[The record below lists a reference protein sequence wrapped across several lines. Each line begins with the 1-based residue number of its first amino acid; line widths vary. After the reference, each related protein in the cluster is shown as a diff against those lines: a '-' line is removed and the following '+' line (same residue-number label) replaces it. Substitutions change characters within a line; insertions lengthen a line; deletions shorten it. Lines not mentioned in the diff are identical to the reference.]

1 MKYLLSL
8 VLVISPLSSINAMN
22 KNSSFIKIELHPEQS
37 LYPKCENIYEPWD
50 ENVCGYWSMNRR
62 LDEYDYSVGYNDS
75 KCMLRFVTSRPYIKK
90 CIYGKDHPSI
100 CMPNRQNADAKKI
113 LREIRVAKSI
123 SPSLLKT
130 VSQKHWL
137 YFREQVLYQVK
148 DHYYQKVCH
157 ENEQYHYGLT
167 NEKMP
172 DYYRPCKTYYERKNW
187 YYFQKKV
194 LKELPIK
201 YALGIIKQH
210 FQSRPL
216 SAGNQSIVTTQSS
229 TVAYVPHNSIEA

>member
-1 MKYLLSL
+1 MKYLLLL

-22 KNSSFIKIELHPEQS
+22 KNSSFVKIELHPKQS
-37 LYPKCENIYEPWD
+37 LYPKCENIYAPWD
-50 ENVCGYWSMNRR
+50 ENVCGYWSMDRR

-75 KCMLRFVTSRPYIKK
+75 KCILRFVTSRPYIKK
-90 CIYGKDHPSI
+90 CIYGKDHPCI
-100 CMPNRQNADAKKI
+100 CMSNHQHANTKKI
-113 LREIRVAKSI
+113 LREIRATQCI
-123 SPSLLKT
+123 SPSVLKT
-130 VSQKHWL
+130 ISQKHWL

-187 YYFQKKV
+187 YYFQKHV
-194 LKELPIK
+194 HKELYIK
-201 YALGIIKQH
+201 HALGIIKKHKRIRIPQ
-210 FQSRPL
+210 
-216 SAGNQSIVTTQSS
+216 AGSQSS
-229 TVAYVPHNSIEA
+229 AATHHAIINVNASSIEA